1 MIVTIETGTP
11 GMEAT
16 TAATGPP
23 DREATGAS
31 SSVNRD
37 GAPNQPAAAPPKEAP
52 DTPAKS
58 RTSPRYRQ
66 SKTSGMNNENKQ
78 KSMKY
83 IRGYK
88 YIKNEM
94 HIKATI
100 LTVAASCLP
109 PGALSQRKEKKLCEM
124 TMK

>member
-1 MIVTIETGTP
+1 MIGTIGTGTP

-37 GAPNQPAAAPPKEAP
+37 GAPNQPAAAPLKEAP
-52 DTPAKS
+52 DTLAKS

-66 SKTSGMNNENKQ
+66 SKTSDMNNENKQ
-78 KSMKY
+78 KY
-83 IRGYK
+83 EIYTW
-88 YIKNEM
+88 I
-94 HIKATI
+94 
-100 LTVAASCLP
+100 
-109 PGALSQRKEKKLCEM
+109 
-124 TMK
+124 